1 MHSDYILK
9 TTDLTK
15 KYKNK
20 IAVEN
25 INMTIK
31 KGDIYGLIGKNGAGK
46 TTLMKL
52 ILSLTYPTNGE
63 VELFG
68 SKNFIDSRGR
78 VGSLIET
85 PGYYKGCTAR
95 ENMLRFASLY
105 GVPKDEAL
113 ELLTKVGLQDAIDRK
128 VGKFSLGM
136 KQKLG
141 IAIALLGNPE
151 FVILDEPV
159 NGLDPE
165 GMVDVRKTIQK
176 LNKED
181 GITFLISSHLL
192 SELSK
197 AATRYGIIKDGRL
210 IEEFSTDEIVGD
222 TYKIIISTPN
232 NSMASAAA
240 VAIHQKMPDL
250 YIQRCDNEIII
261 ISDTDICGE
270 LNTLLVKDNA
280 LIVNRLN
287 IEFKTVEQYFLEKVG
302 AVNE

>member
-20 IAVEN
+20 VAVEN

-52 ILSLTYPTNGE
+52 ILSLAYPTNGE

-68 SKNFIDSRGR
+68 SKNFVDSRGR
-78 VGSLIET
+78 IGSLIET
-85 PGYYKGCTAR
+85 PGYYKGASAK
-95 ENMLRFASLY
+95 ENILRFAALY
-105 GVPKDEAL
+105 GVPADEAIA
-113 ELLTKVGLQDAIDRK
+113 LLSKVGLQDAIDKK

-165 GMVDVRKTIQK
+165 GMVDVRKTIQR
-176 LNKED
+176 LNQEE

-197 AATRYGIIKDGRL
+197 AATRYGIIQDGHL
-210 IEEFSTDEIVGD
+210 IEEFSSDEIAGD
-222 TYKIIISTPN
+222 TYKIVISTPN

-240 VAIHQKMPDL
+240 VAIRQKMPDL
-250 YIQRCDNEIII
+250 QVEPCNNEITV

-270 LNTLLVKDNA
+270 LNTLLVKDNG
-280 LIVNRLN
+280 LVVNRLN

-302 AVNE
+302 VANE